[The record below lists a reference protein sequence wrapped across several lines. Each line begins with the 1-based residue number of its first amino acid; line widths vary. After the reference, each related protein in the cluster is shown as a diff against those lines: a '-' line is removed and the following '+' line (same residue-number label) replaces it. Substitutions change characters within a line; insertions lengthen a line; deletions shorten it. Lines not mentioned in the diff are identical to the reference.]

1 MNIISFVS
9 ISLFFFAAPAFAELA
24 GEDPEQLLPVA
35 SAPTERTLS
44 YSDELAI
51 EMRKLK
57 GEALSAKKAA
67 YETSDRVSIGNI
79 LMGRKI
85 EASTKATTEMAKGV
99 NALVKETRQ
108 NSETIRN
115 VSKRTTAGFLVLA
128 IVIGALAIFV
138 RRSRAYMTQA
148 IAPVAQAIAP
158 VAQDVAA
165 ISEGIKTVHSG
176 IVAIQDGITN
186 ANAGIAAARADLVG
200 AREEIKN
207 SFRRAFEELPQSS
220 AEAVRALGEEERVY
234 EISGKKVTIIPEK
247 SRTGSGFVSL
257 KVNLSGKR
265 QVVNENVFD
274 LEAEEVLEKFILG
287 EFHKEGAV
295 GCEEQKKVF
304 SDLKEK
310 GRITIEVI

>member
-128 IVIGALAIFV
+128 IVIGVLAIFV
-138 RRSRAYMTQA
+138 RRSRAYM
-148 IAPVAQAIAP
+148 AQAIAP